1 MKVWID
7 GQVREPE
14 NARISVMDHGLLYG
28 DGVFE
33 GLRVYNGR
41 VWRIDRHLERL
52 QGSARALGLEI
63 PGGLGRVRAVILET
77 VAAFLEPETE
87 ATGGQAYIRLLV
99 TRGEGPLGIDPFSCK
114 EPRLIC
120 IVAAL
125 DLFPPDSLERGI
137 SLITSSFR
145 RANPD
150 VLDPGVKSLNYL
162 TSVLAKREAR
172 LAGADD
178 SILLNDR
185 GRVAEAS
192 AANLFAVKRG
202 RVLTPPVEEGALD
215 GVTRETILELAR
227 EQGLHCSEQALTRTH
242 LLAADEIFLTGT
254 GARLVPVRSLDS
266 VEIPGP
272 VPGPITRQLDAS
284 FRERVSREV

>member
-1 MKVWID
+1 M
-7 GQVREPE
+7 
-14 NARISVMDHGLLYG
+14 
-28 DGVFE
+28 
-33 GLRVYNGR
+33 
-41 VWRIDRHLERL
+41 
-52 QGSARALGLEI
+52 
-63 PGGLGRVRAVILET
+63 
-77 VAAFLEPETE
+77 
-87 ATGGQAYIRLLV
+87 LV

-137 SLITSSFR
+137 SLVTSSFR

-192 AANLFAVKRG
+192 AANLFAVKRE

-242 LLAADEIFLTGT
+242 LLAAAEIFLTGT

-266 VEIPGP
+266 VEVPGP

-284 FRERVSREV
+284 FRERVSAEV

>member
-7 GQVREPE
+7 GQVQEPE
-14 NARISVMDHGLLYG
+14 NARIPVTDHGLLYG

-33 GLRVYNGR
+33 GLRVYGGR
-41 VWRIDRHLERL
+41 VWRLERHLERL
-52 QGSARALGLEI
+52 QGSARALGLDI
-63 PGGLGRVRAVILET
+63 PGGLARVRSVILET
-77 VAAFLEPETE
+77 VAAFLDADTD
-87 ATGGQAYIRLLV
+87 ASGGQAYIRLLI

-125 DLFPPDSLERGI
+125 ELFPADLLERGI
-137 SLITSSFR
+137 ALITSSFR

-172 LAGADD
+172 LSGADD

-192 AANLFAVKRG
+192 AANLFIVKRE

-215 GVTRETILELAR
+215 GVTRETIMELASDL
-227 EQGLHCSEQALTRTH
+227 GLDCSAQKLTRTN

-254 GARLVPVRSLDS
+254 GARLVPVRSVDS
-266 VEIPGP
+266 VEVPGP
-272 VPGPITRQLDAS
+272 VPGTITRRLDGE
-284 FRERVSREV
+284 FRELVSREV